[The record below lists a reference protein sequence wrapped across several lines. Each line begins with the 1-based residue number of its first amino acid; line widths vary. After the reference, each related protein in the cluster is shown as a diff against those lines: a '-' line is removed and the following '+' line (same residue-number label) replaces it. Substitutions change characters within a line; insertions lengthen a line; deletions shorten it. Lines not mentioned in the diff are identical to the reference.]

1 MAAATGFRGFPPEAI
16 EFYEGLEVDNSKE
29 YWLAHK
35 EVYERA
41 VRAPMEALLQELE
54 PEFGAGR
61 MFRPYRDVRFSADK
75 SPYKTYAAGHME
87 RGYLSLS
94 ADGLSVAE
102 GLYMPAADQLERF
115 RRAVADDK
123 SGVELLRLKAQAEK
137 AGLEVAGHEELKT
150 APRGYSKDHPRI
162 DLLRQKGL
170 IAWRQFAPGP
180 SISTK
185 KAKDKVIKT
194 LRDAR
199 PLVQWLDKHVGASAM
214 ADEGRRR

>member
-1 MAAATGFRGFPPEAI
+1 
-16 EFYEGLEVDNSKE
+16 
-29 YWLAHK
+29 
-35 EVYERA
+35 
-41 VRAPMEALLQELE
+41 
-54 PEFGAGR
+54 
-61 MFRPYRDVRFSADK
+61 
-75 SPYKTYAAGHME
+75 
-87 RGYLSLS
+87 
-94 ADGLSVAE
+94 
-102 GLYMPAADQLERF
+102 MPAADQLERF
-115 RRAVADDK
+115 RRAGADDK
-123 SGVELLRLKAQAEK
+123 TGVELLRLKAQAEK
-137 AGLEVAGHEELKT
+137 AGLEVAGHEEVKT
-150 APRGYSKDHPRI
+150 APRGYAKDHPRI